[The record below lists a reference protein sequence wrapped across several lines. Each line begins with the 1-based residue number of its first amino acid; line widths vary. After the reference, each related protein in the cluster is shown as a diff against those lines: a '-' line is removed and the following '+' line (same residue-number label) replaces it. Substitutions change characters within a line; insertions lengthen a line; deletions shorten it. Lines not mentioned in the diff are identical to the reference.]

1 MDISKLRKE
10 LNITFKNMNN
20 IKKSFMVRKPMLN
33 GGVYKTKTKCGNP
46 NCKCMLENE
55 LHIVWRYYYTED
67 GKNKVKTL
75 KAYEILKYT
84 ELTERYKKYRKARM
98 RLVKINKRIIEV
110 LNMIEEDLI
119 KRGEKQI

>member
-20 IKKSFMVRKPMLN
+20 IKNSFMVRKPMLN
-33 GGVYKTKTKCGNP
+33 GGVYKTKTMCGNP
-46 NCKCMLENE
+46 NCKCIREGK

-67 GKNKVKTL
+67 GRNKVKTL

-98 RLVKINKRIIEV
+98 KLVKINKRIIEV
-110 LNMIEEDLI
+110 LNLIEEELI
-119 KRGEKQI
+119 KRGNDKK